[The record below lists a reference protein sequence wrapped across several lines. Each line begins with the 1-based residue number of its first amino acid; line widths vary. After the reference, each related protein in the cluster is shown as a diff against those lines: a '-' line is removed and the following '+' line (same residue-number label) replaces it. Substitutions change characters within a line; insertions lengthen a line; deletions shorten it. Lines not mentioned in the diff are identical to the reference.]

1 MEFFKK
7 TFGHHT
13 TFDVTGYNIHTWE
26 KSLITSILSLGTF
39 VGALSA
45 GTLADVLGRRR
56 SILLSCWVFSAGVAM
71 QTAATTIDLLVVG
84 RVVTGLGVGVVSS
97 VVIVHVSEIA
107 PRRVRGTLVSL
118 YQFAITMGLFISSL
132 VDQATHSR
140 QDLSCYRIPIPLILV
155 WAGTLALGLFLLP
168 ESPRWLIMKGRVAE
182 AALALSIVRGR
193 PIGAQG
199 IQAELWEIQLNYNFQ
214 LDIASDSWLDPF
226 RGGTKLSGNLRR
238 TLLGTFLQ
246 MFQQW
251 TGVNFI
257 CKSIK
262 LFAFHISLTIPPV
275 YYGTTFFQQSGI
287 KNAFVISVITNVVN
301 VVSTPISF
309 YTIEK
314 FGRRTLLIYGA
325 LAMMV
330 CEFVVAIVGTV
341 KEGSAAASTCLVV
354 FVCIYIFAFA
364 STWGPSAWVLIGELF
379 PLPIRAK
386 GVALCT
392 ASNWLW
398 NFAIAYST
406 PYIVDT
412 DEGNLRSKVFFV
424 WGSTCFLCLLFAY
437 VFVPETKGLSLEQ
450 IDLMLEETTP
460 TTSAAWKPHQTFR
473 VLDEERIR
481 ARTRVPRQFT

>member
-1 MEFFKK
+1 M
-7 TFGHHT
+7 
-13 TFDVTGYNIHTWE
+13 
-26 KSLITSILSLGTF
+26 
-39 VGALSA
+39 
-45 GTLADVLGRRR
+45 
-56 SILLSCWVFSAGVAM
+56 
-71 QTAATTIDLLVVG
+71 
-84 RVVTGLGVGVVSS
+84 
-97 VVIVHVSEIA
+97 
-107 PRRVRGTLVSL
+107 
-118 YQFAITMGLFISSL
+118 
-132 VDQATHSR
+132 
-140 QDLSCYRIPIPLILV
+140 
-155 WAGTLALGLFLLP
+155 
-168 ESPRWLIMKGRVAE
+168 
-182 AALALSIVRGR
+182 
-193 PIGAQG
+193 
-199 IQAELWEIQLNYNFQ
+199 
-214 LDIASDSWLDPF
+214 
-226 RGGTKLSGNLRR
+226 
-238 TLLGTFLQ
+238 
-246 MFQQW
+246 
-251 TGVNFI
+251 
-257 CKSIK
+257 
-262 LFAFHISLTIPPV
+262 
-275 YYGTTFFQQSGI
+275 
-287 KNAFVISVITNVVN
+287 
-301 VVSTPISF
+301 STPISF

-325 LAMMV
+325 LAMVV

-460 TTSAAWKPHQTFR
+460 TTSAAWKPH
-473 VLDEERIR
+473 
-481 ARTRVPRQFT
+481 